1 MSATDSNQA
10 NLANNRPYHTP
21 KLKKFGSVS
30 DLTLTSP
37 FAGNSSF
44 DGGAFPNSYVAAGS

>member
-1 MSATDSNQA
+1 MSATHSNQA

-30 DLTLTSP
+30 ELTLTSP
-37 FAGNSSF
+37 VGVLF
-44 DGGAFPNSYVAAGS
+44 DGGGAANSYAAAGS